1 MKNPNYGYTM
11 EEFDNMDNNAINIE
25 QRKVTVKAFEII
37 SKFKSIKDRQSFC
50 KEMSEI
56 KIYNN

>member
-11 EEFDNMDNNAINIE
+11 EEFDNMNNNAINIE
-25 QRKVTVKAFEII
+25 QRKVTVKASEII

-50 KEMSEI
+50 KEMSKI
-56 KIYNN
+56 KIYNI